1 MWQQPGKSRPVA
13 SGIDWEPR
21 VGTTRETTPAT
32 SAARERGHPQT
43 ACRVPVPPDTPIAN
57 RTLPCS
63 TRHTRSRP
71 SEAASC
77 SRRRRGGHPSHQN
90 MANLERELQLGR
102 RGCVPHGFP
111 SASKTGLPNARR
123 RHARS
128 ANSPWRTSTTTAS
141 RRSDLFERHRVLMQQ
156 WVDYIA
162 AERRRMTALALIHR
176 GQQGCRAREAT
187 NRSTQHSQRD
197 RGFEHLD
204 PTPRQT
210 VGVRL
215 KRLQLATRSLL
226 QRTRWHPGKSL
237 ATVVRSRAHSSPT
250 PGSAWTIRTP
260 RMPPPRASRSLHH
273 HRCR

>member
-1 MWQQPGKSRPVA
+1 
-13 SGIDWEPR
+13 
-21 VGTTRETTPAT
+21 
-32 SAARERGHPQT
+32 
-43 ACRVPVPPDTPIAN
+43 
-57 RTLPCS
+57 
-63 TRHTRSRP
+63 
-71 SEAASC
+71 
-77 SRRRRGGHPSHQN
+77 
-90 MANLERELQLGR
+90 MANLERELQLGG
-102 RGCVPHGFP
+102 RGCVPQGFP

-128 ANSPWRTSTTTAS
+128 ANSPGARQQRPHRGAATSSSGTASSCSSGSTTS
-141 RRSDLFERHRVLMQQ
+141 PQS
-156 WVDYIA
+156 
-162 AERRRMTALALIHR
+162 RRRMTALALIHR

-197 RGFEHLD
+197 RGFEHVD

-237 ATVVRSRAHSSPT
+237 ATAVRSRAHSSPT